1 MEIKEN
7 KQFNAELE
15 IVKFDEEDVI
25 TTSPCTTDAPY
36 CSCDVFVPPPPPYEE
51 PV

>member
-25 TTSPCTTDAPY
+25 TTSPCTSDIPCPNDIFIPT
-36 CSCDVFVPPPPPYEE
+36 PPPVPIG
-51 PV
+51 

>member
-25 TTSPCTTDAPY
+25 TTSPCTTDTCPN
-36 CSCDVFVPPPPPYEE
+36 DIFIPTPPPAPGPL
-51 PV
+51 

>member
-25 TTSPCTTDAPY
+25 TTSPCTTDTCMFY
-36 CSCDVFVPPPPPYEE
+36 VICGTDCGCDFDSP
-51 PV
+51 

>member
-15 IVKFDEEDVI
+15 VVKFDEEDVI
-25 TTSPCTTDAPY
+25 TTSPCTTDASY
-36 CSCDVFVPPPPPYEE
+36 CACDVFVPAPPPPEE
-51 PV
+51 H